1 MLLGFNDI
9 GFQPTKKYNIKP
21 YYLIHLI
28 SFVSRKILYKGCLL
42 LLLLFIQTRPLF
54 SSKRISVMAFL
65 DTLSPKKSIEGN
77 DVHRFDY
84 PEVFVL
90 ILSVILLAFNFD
102 FSPTAMALLVVICL
116 PSLMIL
122 IYNFRRQ
129 RSFWTSNIVIIL
141 LSAVIGS
148 IQFCP
153 IISLSLGALI
163 GLRIILSSPENHLKL
178 IAVAII
184 TEIIF
189 YYVSV
194 TLNSSE
200 INCHEGWITPV
211 ILLATMLVMLCH
223 FRHIYHEYMQYETR
237 AEQATGRLSTM
248 VSVINKL
255 TRFVP
260 PQIWEPIVKADGP
273 VSVYN
278 KRAKLTIMFSDIVGF
293 TELSDSLSADNLA
306 DILNTYMHCMTLIAN
321 KHGAVLDK
329 FIGDGMVCF
338 FGEPNSRGPR
348 QDALDCVAMAIDMR
362 REMRTL
368 RQKWRL
374 MGFEG
379 LDIRVGIT
387 TGYCH
392 VGNFGSNNRLSY
404 TLIGKEANLASRLEA
419 VAGTGE
425 IFISECTH
433 DYIAHDYDC
442 EYVGGFQLKGFDNK
456 VNAWRVLD
464 PDENKGQLSKWVDH
478 TLPGFNLHLNFR
490 DMQDNDYQD
499 IRSRLSLALERIE
512 QEEKALA
519 WEISKAS
526 KKEGQHHK

>member
-1 MLLGFNDI
+1 
-9 GFQPTKKYNIKP
+9 
-21 YYLIHLI
+21 
-28 SFVSRKILYKGCLL
+28 
-42 LLLLFIQTRPLF
+42 
-54 SSKRISVMAFL
+54 MALL
-65 DTLSPKKSIEGN
+65 DTFSPKKSIQGT
-77 DVHRFDY
+77 DVCRFDY
-84 PEVFVL
+84 PEIFVL
-90 ILSVILLAFNFD
+90 ILSVILLAIHFD
-102 FSPTAMALLVVICL
+102 FSPTSMALLIVVCL

-122 IYNFRRQ
+122 VYNFRRQ
-129 RSFWTSNIVIIL
+129 KSFWTSNIVIIL
-141 LSAVIGS
+141 FSVVIGS
-148 IQFCP
+148 IQLCP
-153 IISLSLGALI
+153 LISLSLAALI

-178 IAVAII
+178 VSVSIVTI
-184 TEIIF
+184 IIF
-189 YYVSV
+189 YYVS
-194 TLNSSE
+194 LILSSAE
-200 INCHEGWITPV
+200 IDCHTTWITPI
-211 ILLATMLVMLCH
+211 ILLAAMLVILCH
-223 FRHIYHEYMQYETR
+223 FRHIYHEYVHYEAR
-237 AEQATGRLSTM
+237 AEQVVGRLSTM

-260 PQIWEPIVKADGP
+260 PQVWEPIVKADGP
-273 VSVYN
+273 VTVAN

-379 LDIRVGIT
+379 LYIRVGIS

-419 VAGTGE
+419 VAGKGE
-425 IFISECTH
+425 IYISESTH
-433 DYIAHDYDC
+433 GYIAHDFDC
-442 EYVGGFQLKGFDNK
+442 EYAGAFSLKGFDDK
-456 VNAWRVLD
+456 VSAWKVLD
-464 PDENKGQLSKWVDH
+464 PDENKGKLSKWVDH

-499 IRSRLSLALERIE
+499 IRSRLNLALARIE
-512 QEEKALA
+512 QEEKSAA
-519 WEISKAS
+519 IKIDAAS
-526 KKEGQHHK
+526 KKEGKHK

>member
-1 MLLGFNDI
+1 
-9 GFQPTKKYNIKP
+9 
-21 YYLIHLI
+21 
-28 SFVSRKILYKGCLL
+28 
-42 LLLLFIQTRPLF
+42 
-54 SSKRISVMAFL
+54 MAFL
-65 DTLSPKKSIEGN
+65 DTFSPKKSIQGN
-77 DVHRFDY
+77 DVCRFDY

-90 ILSVILLAFNFD
+90 ILSVILLAIHFD
-102 FSPTAMALLVVICL
+102 FSPTSMALLIVVCL

-129 RSFWTSNIVIIL
+129 KSFWTSNIVIIL
-141 LSAVIGS
+141 LSVVIGS
-148 IQFCP
+148 IQVCP
-153 IISLSLGALI
+153 LISLSLAALI

-178 IAVAII
+178 ISVAVV
-184 TEIIF
+184 TVIIF

-194 TLNSSE
+194 ILSSRE
-200 INCHEGWITPV
+200 IDCQTSWITPI
-211 ILLATMLVMLCH
+211 ILLATMLVILCH
-223 FRHIYHEYMQYETR
+223 FRHIYHEYIHHEAR
-237 AEQATGRLSTM
+237 AEQVVSRLSTM

-260 PQIWEPIVKADGP
+260 PQVWEPIVKADSP
-273 VSVYN
+273 VAVAN

-338 FGEPNSRGPR
+338 FGEPSSRGPR

-379 LDIRVGIT
+379 LYIRVGIS

-419 VAGTGE
+419 VAGKGE
-425 IFISECTH
+425 IYISESTH
-433 DYIAHDYDC
+433 DYIAHDFDC
-442 EYVGGFQLKGFDNK
+442 EYAGAFQLKGFDNK
-456 VNAWRVLD
+456 MSAWKVLD
-464 PDENKGQLSKWVDH
+464 PDENKGKLSKWVDH

-499 IRSRLSLALERIE
+499 IRIRLNLALERIE
-512 QEEKALA
+512 QEEKAVA
-519 WEISKAS
+519 IEISKAS
-526 KKEGQHHK
+526 KKEAQHHK

>member
-1 MLLGFNDI
+1 
-9 GFQPTKKYNIKP
+9 
-21 YYLIHLI
+21 
-28 SFVSRKILYKGCLL
+28 
-42 LLLLFIQTRPLF
+42 
-54 SSKRISVMAFL
+54 MAFFN
-65 DTLSPKKSIEGN
+65 TLSPKQSIQGK
-77 DVHRFDY
+77 DAYRFDY

-90 ILSVILLAFNFD
+90 ILSVILLALHFD
-102 FSPTAMALLVVICL
+102 FSPTSMALLVVVCL

-122 IYNFRRQ
+122 IYNYRRQ
-129 RSFWTSNIVIIL
+129 TSFWTSNIVIIL

-148 IQFCP
+148 IQFCS
-153 IISLSLGALI
+153 IISLSLAALI
-163 GLRIILSSPENHLKL
+163 GLRIIISRPENHLKL
-178 IAVAII
+178 IAVAVV
-184 TEIIF
+184 TVIIF

-194 TLNSSE
+194 TLSSAE
-200 INCHEGWITPV
+200 INCHEDWITSI
-211 ILLATMLVMLCH
+211 ILLASMMVLLCH
-223 FRHIYHEYMQYETR
+223 FRRVYHDYVHYEAR
-237 AEQATGRLSTM
+237 AQQSAGRLNTM

-260 PQIWEPIVKADGP
+260 PQIWEPIVKADSP
-273 VSVYN
+273 VSVSN

-338 FGEPNSRGPR
+338 FGEPDSRGPR
-348 QDALDCVAMAIDMR
+348 QDALECVAMAIDMR

-374 MGFEG
+374 MGFDG
-379 LDIRVGIT
+379 LDIRIGIT

-404 TLIGKEANLASRLEA
+404 TLIGKAANLASRLEA
-419 VAGTGE
+419 VAGKGE
-425 IFISECTH
+425 IFISESTH
-433 DYIAHDYDC
+433 DYISHDYDC
-442 EYVGGFQLKGFDNK
+442 EYAGAFQLKGFDSK
-456 VNAWRVLD
+456 VSAWQVLD
-464 PDENKGQLSKWVDH
+464 PDVNKGKLSKWVDH

-499 IRSRLSLALERIE
+499 IRSRLNIALERIE
-512 QEEKALA
+512 QEEKAVAL
-519 WEISKAS
+519 EMKKAS
-526 KKEGQHHK
+526 KQEDQRQK

>member
-1 MLLGFNDI
+1 MAL
-9 GFQPTKKYNIKP
+9 
-21 YYLIHLI
+21 
-28 SFVSRKILYKGCLL
+28 VEASRPKTPVKD
-42 LLLLFIQTRPLF
+42 
-54 SSKRISVMAFL
+54 SDSK
-65 DTLSPKKSIEGN
+65 TYQ
-77 DVHRFDY
+77 FDY
-84 PEVFVL
+84 PEIFVL
-90 ILSVILLAFNFD
+90 ILTVILLAVHFNF
-102 FSPTAMALLVVICL
+102 SATSMALAVIVCL

-122 IYNFRRQ
+122 IYNYRRQ
-129 RSFWTSNIVIIL
+129 SSFWTSNIVIIL

-148 IQFCP
+148 IQFCAV
-153 IISLSLGALI
+153 IALSLAALI
-163 GLRIILSSPENHLKL
+163 GLRVILSRPENHLKL
-178 IAVAII
+178 IAVSVVTMIV
-184 TEIIF
+184 F

-194 TLNSSE
+194 TLSSAE
-200 INCHEGWITPV
+200 IDCHDSLVTPV
-211 ILLATMLVMLCH
+211 VLLASMIVILCH
-223 FRHIYHEYMQYETR
+223 FRHVYHDYINYEAR
-237 AEQATGRLSTM
+237 AQQAVGRLNTM

-255 TRFVP
+255 THFVP
-260 PQIWEPIVKADGP
+260 PQVWEPIVKSDSP
-273 VSVYN
+273 VSVEN

-374 MGFEG
+374 LGFEG
-379 LDIRVGIT
+379 LYIRIGIT

-419 VAGTGE
+419 VAAKGQ
-425 IFISECTH
+425 IFISESTH
-433 DYIAHDYDC
+433 DYISHDYDC
-442 EYVGGFQLKGFDNK
+442 EYAGAFQLKGFDSK
-456 VNAWRVLD
+456 VSAWQVLD

-499 IRSRLSLALERIE
+499 IRDRLNLALKRIE
-512 QEEKALA
+512 QQEKAVAL
-519 WEISKAS
+519 EIIAAS
-526 KKEGQHHK
+526 KQENANHN

>member
-1 MLLGFNDI
+1 MAL
-9 GFQPTKKYNIKP
+9 
-21 YYLIHLI
+21 
-28 SFVSRKILYKGCLL
+28 VEASRPKTPVKD
-42 LLLLFIQTRPLF
+42 
-54 SSKRISVMAFL
+54 SDSK
-65 DTLSPKKSIEGN
+65 TYQ
-77 DVHRFDY
+77 FDY
-84 PEVFVL
+84 PEIFVL
-90 ILSVILLAFNFD
+90 ILTVILLAVHFNF
-102 FSPTAMALLVVICL
+102 SATSMALAVIVCL

-122 IYNFRRQ
+122 IYDYRRQ
-129 RSFWTSNIVIIL
+129 SSFWTSNIVIIL
-141 LSAVIGS
+141 LSVVIGS
-148 IQFCP
+148 IQFCAV
-153 IISLSLGALI
+153 IALSLAALI
-163 GLRIILSSPENHLKL
+163 GLRVILSSPENHLKL
-178 IAVAII
+178 IAVSVVTMIV
-184 TEIIF
+184 F

-194 TLNSSE
+194 TLSSAE
-200 INCHEGWITPV
+200 IDCHDSLVTPV
-211 ILLATMLVMLCH
+211 VLLASMIVILCH
-223 FRHIYHEYMQYETR
+223 FRHVYHDYINYEAR
-237 AEQATGRLSTM
+237 AQQAVGRLNTM

-260 PQIWEPIVKADGP
+260 PQVWEPIVKSDSP
-273 VSVYN
+273 VSVEN

-348 QDALDCVAMAIDMR
+348 QDAIDCVAMAIDMR

-374 MGFEG
+374 LGFEG
-379 LDIRVGIT
+379 LYIRIGIT

-419 VAGTGE
+419 VAAKGQ
-425 IFISECTH
+425 IFISESTH
-433 DYIAHDYDC
+433 DYISHDYDC
-442 EYVGGFQLKGFDNK
+442 EYAGAFQLKGFDSK
-456 VNAWRVLD
+456 VSAWQVLD

-478 TLPGFNLHLNFR
+478 TLPGFNLHLNFL

-499 IRSRLSLALERIE
+499 IRDRLNLALERIE
-512 QEEKALA
+512 QQEKAVAL
-519 WEISKAS
+519 EIIAAS
-526 KKEGQHHK
+526 KQENASHN

>member
-1 MLLGFNDI
+1 
-9 GFQPTKKYNIKP
+9 
-21 YYLIHLI
+21 
-28 SFVSRKILYKGCLL
+28 
-42 LLLLFIQTRPLF
+42 
-54 SSKRISVMAFL
+54 MAFL
-65 DTLSPKKSIEGN
+65 DTFSPKKSIEGN
-77 DVHRFDY
+77 DVRRFDY

-90 ILSVILLAFNFD
+90 ILSVILIAFHFE
-102 FSPTAMALLVVICL
+102 FSPTSMALLVVICL

-129 RSFWTSNIVIIL
+129 KSFWTSNIVIIL

-148 IQFCP
+148 IQFSP
-153 IISLSLGALI
+153 IIALSLGALI
-163 GLRIILSSPENHLKL
+163 VLRIIISSPENHPKL
-178 IAVAII
+178 IAVAVV
-184 TEIIF
+184 TVIIF

-194 TLNSSE
+194 TLNSREMDFHAS
-200 INCHEGWITPV
+200 WITPI
-211 ILLATMLVMLCH
+211 ILLSTMMVMLCH
-223 FRHIYHEYMQYETR
+223 FRHIYHEYVHYETR
-237 AEQATGRLSTM
+237 AEQVAGRLSTM

-255 TRFVP
+255 TRFVA
-260 PQIWEPIVKADGP
+260 PQVWEPIVKADGP
-273 VSVYN
+273 VTVSN
-278 KRAKLTIMFSDIVGF
+278 KRAKLSIMFSDIVGF

-306 DILNTYMHCMTLIAN
+306 DILNTYMNCMTLIAN

-379 LDIRVGIT
+379 LYIRVGIT

-419 VAGTGE
+419 VAGKGE
-425 IFISECTH
+425 IFISESTY
-433 DYIAHDYDC
+433 DYISYDYDC
-442 EYVGGFQLKGFDNK
+442 EYAGAFSLKGFDNK
-456 VNAWRVLD
+456 ISAWKVLD
-464 PDENKGQLSKWVDH
+464 PDENKGKLSKWVDH

-499 IRSRLSLALERIE
+499 IRSRLNLALERIE
-512 QEEKALA
+512 QEEQAVA
-519 WEISKAS
+519 IEISKAS
-526 KKEGQHHK
+526 KKEVQHHK

>member
-1 MLLGFNDI
+1 MAL
-9 GFQPTKKYNIKP
+9 
-21 YYLIHLI
+21 
-28 SFVSRKILYKGCLL
+28 VEASRPKTPVKD
-42 LLLLFIQTRPLF
+42 
-54 SSKRISVMAFL
+54 SDSK
-65 DTLSPKKSIEGN
+65 TYQ
-77 DVHRFDY
+77 FDY
-84 PEVFVL
+84 PEIFVL
-90 ILSVILLAFNFD
+90 ILTVILLAVHFNF
-102 FSPTAMALLVVICL
+102 SATSMALAVIVCL

-122 IYNFRRQ
+122 IYNYRRQ
-129 RSFWTSNIVIIL
+129 SSFWTSNIVIIL
-141 LSAVIGS
+141 LSVVIGS
-148 IQFCP
+148 IQFCAV
-153 IISLSLGALI
+153 IALSLAALI
-163 GLRIILSSPENHLKL
+163 GLRVILSRPENHLKL
-178 IAVAII
+178 IAVSVVTMIV
-184 TEIIF
+184 F

-194 TLNSSE
+194 TLSSAE
-200 INCHEGWITPV
+200 IDCHDSLITPV
-211 ILLATMLVMLCH
+211 VLLASMIVILCH
-223 FRHIYHEYMQYETR
+223 FRHVYHDYINYEAR
-237 AEQATGRLSTM
+237 AQQAVGRLNTM

-255 TRFVP
+255 TRFIP
-260 PQIWEPIVKADGP
+260 PQVWEPIVKSDSP
-273 VSVYN
+273 VSVEN

-374 MGFEG
+374 LGFEG
-379 LDIRVGIT
+379 LYIRIGIT

-419 VAGTGE
+419 VAGKGQ
-425 IFISECTH
+425 IFISESTH
-433 DYIAHDYDC
+433 DYISHDYDC
-442 EYVGGFQLKGFDNK
+442 EYAGAFQLKGFDNK
-456 VNAWRVLD
+456 VSAWQVLD

-499 IRSRLSLALERIE
+499 IRDRLNLALERIE
-512 QEEKALA
+512 QQEKAVAL
-519 WEISKAS
+519 EIIAAS
-526 KKEGQHHK
+526 KQENANHN

>member
-1 MLLGFNDI
+1 MAL
-9 GFQPTKKYNIKP
+9 
-21 YYLIHLI
+21 
-28 SFVSRKILYKGCLL
+28 VEASRPKTPVKD
-42 LLLLFIQTRPLF
+42 
-54 SSKRISVMAFL
+54 SDSK
-65 DTLSPKKSIEGN
+65 TYQ
-77 DVHRFDY
+77 FDY
-84 PEVFVL
+84 PEIFVL
-90 ILSVILLAFNFD
+90 ILTVILLAVHFNF
-102 FSPTAMALLVVICL
+102 SATSMALAVIVCL

-122 IYNFRRQ
+122 IYNYRRQ
-129 RSFWTSNIVIIL
+129 SSFWTSNIVIIL
-141 LSAVIGS
+141 LSVVIGS
-148 IQFCP
+148 IQFCAV
-153 IISLSLGALI
+153 IALSLAALI
-163 GLRIILSSPENHLKL
+163 GLRVILSSPENHLKL
-178 IAVAII
+178 IAVSVVTMIV
-184 TEIIF
+184 F

-194 TLNSSE
+194 TLSSAE
-200 INCHEGWITPV
+200 IDCHDSLVTPV
-211 ILLATMLVMLCH
+211 VLLASMIVILCH
-223 FRHIYHEYMQYETR
+223 FRHVYHDYINYEAR
-237 AEQATGRLSTM
+237 AQQAVGRLNTM

-260 PQIWEPIVKADGP
+260 PQVWEPIVKSDSP
-273 VSVYN
+273 VSVEN

-329 FIGDGMVCF
+329 FIGDGMACF

-374 MGFEG
+374 LGFEG
-379 LDIRVGIT
+379 LYIRIGIT

-419 VAGTGE
+419 VAAKGQ
-425 IFISECTH
+425 IFISESTH
-433 DYIAHDYDC
+433 DYISHDYDC
-442 EYVGGFQLKGFDNK
+442 EYAGAFQLKGFDNK
-456 VNAWRVLD
+456 VSAWQVLD

-499 IRSRLSLALERIE
+499 IRDRLNLALERIE
-512 QEEKALA
+512 QQEKAIAL
-519 WEISKAS
+519 EIIAAS
-526 KKEGQHHK
+526 KQENANHN

>member
-1 MLLGFNDI
+1 MAL
-9 GFQPTKKYNIKP
+9 
-21 YYLIHLI
+21 
-28 SFVSRKILYKGCLL
+28 VEASRPKTPVKD
-42 LLLLFIQTRPLF
+42 
-54 SSKRISVMAFL
+54 SDSK
-65 DTLSPKKSIEGN
+65 TYQ
-77 DVHRFDY
+77 FDY
-84 PEVFVL
+84 PEIFVL
-90 ILSVILLAFNFD
+90 ILTVILLAVHFNF
-102 FSPTAMALLVVICL
+102 SATSMALAVIVCL

-122 IYNFRRQ
+122 IYNYRRQ
-129 RSFWTSNIVIIL
+129 SSFWTSNIVIIL

-148 IQFCP
+148 IQFCAV
-153 IISLSLGALI
+153 IALSLAALI
-163 GLRIILSSPENHLKL
+163 GLRVILSRPENHLKL
-178 IAVAII
+178 IAVSVVTMIV
-184 TEIIF
+184 F

-194 TLNSSE
+194 TLSSAE
-200 INCHEGWITPV
+200 IDCHDSLVTPV
-211 ILLATMLVMLCH
+211 VLLASMIVILCH
-223 FRHIYHEYMQYETR
+223 FRHVYHDYINYEAR
-237 AEQATGRLSTM
+237 AQQAVGRLNTM

-260 PQIWEPIVKADGP
+260 PQVWEPIVKSDSP
-273 VSVYN
+273 VSVEN

-374 MGFEG
+374 LGFEG
-379 LDIRVGIT
+379 LYIRIGIT

-419 VAGTGE
+419 VAAKGQ
-425 IFISECTH
+425 IFISESTH
-433 DYIAHDYDC
+433 DYISHDYDC
-442 EYVGGFQLKGFDNK
+442 EYAGAFQLKGFDNK
-456 VNAWRVLD
+456 VSAWQVLD

-499 IRSRLSLALERIE
+499 IRDRLNLALERIG
-512 QEEKALA
+512 QQEKAVAL
-519 WEISKAS
+519 EIIAAS
-526 KKEGQHHK
+526 KQENANHN

>member
-1 MLLGFNDI
+1 
-9 GFQPTKKYNIKP
+9 
-21 YYLIHLI
+21 
-28 SFVSRKILYKGCLL
+28 
-42 LLLLFIQTRPLF
+42 
-54 SSKRISVMAFL
+54 MAFL
-65 DTLSPKKSIEGN
+65 DTFSPKKSIQGN
-77 DVHRFDY
+77 DVCRFDY

-90 ILSVILLAFNFD
+90 ILSVILLTIHFD
-102 FSPTAMALLVVICL
+102 FSPTSMARLIIVCL

-129 RSFWTSNIVIIL
+129 KSFWTSNIVIIL
-141 LSAVIGS
+141 LSVVIGS
-148 IQFCP
+148 IQVCP
-153 IISLSLGALI
+153 LISLSLAALI

-178 IAVAII
+178 ISVAVV
-184 TEIIF
+184 TVIIF

-194 TLNSSE
+194 ILSIRE
-200 INCHEGWITPV
+200 IDCQTSWITPI
-211 ILLATMLVMLCH
+211 ILLATMLVILCH
-223 FRHIYHEYMQYETR
+223 FRHIYHEYIHYEAR
-237 AEQATGRLSTM
+237 AEQVVGRLSTM

-260 PQIWEPIVKADGP
+260 LQVWEPIVKADSP
-273 VSVYN
+273 VAVAN

-338 FGEPNSRGPR
+338 FGEPSSRGPR

-379 LDIRVGIT
+379 LYIRVGIS

-419 VAGTGE
+419 VAGKGE
-425 IFISECTH
+425 IYISESTH
-433 DYIAHDYDC
+433 DYIAHDFDC
-442 EYVGGFQLKGFDNK
+442 EYAGAFQLKGFDNK
-456 VNAWRVLD
+456 MSAWKVLD
-464 PDENKGQLSKWVDH
+464 PDENKGKLSKWVDH

-499 IRSRLSLALERIE
+499 IRIRLNLALERIE
-512 QEEKALA
+512 QEEKVVAI
-519 WEISKAS
+519 EISKAS
-526 KKEGQHHK
+526 KKEAQHHK

>member
-1 MLLGFNDI
+1 
-9 GFQPTKKYNIKP
+9 
-21 YYLIHLI
+21 
-28 SFVSRKILYKGCLL
+28 
-42 LLLLFIQTRPLF
+42 
-54 SSKRISVMAFL
+54 MALL
-65 DTLSPKKSIEGN
+65 DTFSPKKSIQGN
-77 DVHRFDY
+77 DVCRFDY

-90 ILSVILLAFNFD
+90 ILSVILLAIHFD
-102 FSPTAMALLVVICL
+102 FSPTSMALLIVVCL

-129 RSFWTSNIVIIL
+129 KSFWTSNIVIIL
-141 LSAVIGS
+141 LSVVIGS
-148 IQFCP
+148 IQLCP
-153 IISLSLGALI
+153 IISLSLAALI
-163 GLRIILSSPENHLKL
+163 GLRIIISSPENHLKL
-178 IAVAII
+178 ISVAVV
-184 TEIIF
+184 TVIIF

-194 TLNSSE
+194 ILNSVE
-200 INCHEGWITPV
+200 IDCHTSWITPI
-211 ILLATMLVMLCH
+211 ILLATMLVILCH
-223 FRHIYHEYMQYETR
+223 FRHIYREYVHYEAR
-237 AEQATGRLSTM
+237 AEQVVGRLSTM

-255 TRFVP
+255 TRFIP
-260 PQIWEPIVKADGP
+260 PQVWEPIVKADSP
-273 VSVYN
+273 VNVVN

-379 LDIRVGIT
+379 LYIRIGIT

-419 VAGTGE
+419 VAGKGE
-425 IFISECTH
+425 IYISESTH
-433 DYIAHDYDC
+433 DYIAHDFDC
-442 EYVGGFQLKGFDNK
+442 EYAGAFPLKGFDDK
-456 VNAWRVLD
+456 VSAWKVLD
-464 PDENKGQLSKWVDH
+464 PDENKGKLSKWVDH

-499 IRSRLSLALERIE
+499 IRSRLNLALARIE
-512 QEEKALA
+512 QEEKSAA
-519 WEISKAS
+519 IEIDAAS
-526 KKEGQHHK
+526 KKERHHHK